1 MTGQTS
7 TERLT
12 TTIVN
17 PEGIIT
23 LGQTERKC
31 LMPQKCNGCDRPAEY
46 MFRHI
51 KLCPEHAATIAV
63 MKKGVP
69 IAAAVKQ

>member
-1 MTGQTS
+1 MS
-7 TERLT
+7 
-12 TTIVN
+12 
-17 PEGIIT
+17 
-23 LGQTERKC
+23 
-31 LMPQKCNGCDRPAEY
+31 QKCNGCGRPAEY

-63 MKKGVP
+63 LVTTVP